1 MAVVDRAGET
11 EERVSARVPLHFAP
25 GFSWRAVAA
34 VMAEKFGLRGLRITA
49 MIGVMVIYLW
59 YRGCNGI
66 MCMALYVCAAAAIL
80 LAILITWTAKEALDK
95 FVAEYAGQAWLT
107 MDHEGVGGESGDKR
121 FKMAWADFR
130 RVVERNSFW
139 LLETRHG
146 SWMVLP
152 TSHFT
157 QEAWRVM
164 RAHRK
169 ART

>member
-1 MAVVDRAGET
+1 MAVAEAEPT
-11 EERVSARVPLHFAP
+11 EKLSARVPLLFAP

-49 MIGVMVIYLW
+49 MIGVMVVYLW
-59 YRGCNGI
+59 YRGCNGFL
-66 MCMALYVCAAAAIL
+66 CLALYVFAAATIL

-107 MDHEGVGGESGDKR
+107 MDDDGVGGESADKT

-152 TSHFT
+152 TTHFT
-157 QEAWRVM
+157 ADAWRVM
-164 RAHRK
+164 RAHAK
-169 ART
+169 ARATR